1 MTEDQIEHMAN
12 RFLNWKLPENFN
24 PDGGV
29 SFEKTGNKGTPHEF
43 KREPTGT
50 NLFGYSDAVDMVR
63 HMIDG
68 LPASPGGTKDAG

>member
-1 MTEDQIEHMAN
+1 MTEEQIEHMAN
-12 RFLNWKLPENFN
+12 RFLNWKLPDNFN

-29 SFEKTGNKGTPHEF
+29 SFEKIGSKGTPHEF

-50 NLFGYSDAVDMVR
+50 NLWGWSDAVDMVR

-68 LPASPGGTKDAG
+68 LPSSHGGTAE